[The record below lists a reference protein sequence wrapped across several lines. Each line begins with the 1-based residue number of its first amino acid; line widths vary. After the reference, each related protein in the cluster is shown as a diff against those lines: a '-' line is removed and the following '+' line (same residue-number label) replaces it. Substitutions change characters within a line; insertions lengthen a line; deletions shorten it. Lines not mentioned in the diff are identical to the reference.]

1 MKKLN
6 FKQKLMVSLTVLVI
20 TILAFIVMTFFVFKV
35 PFQMDI
41 LFNEVVLALV
51 VSLYAFFMI
60 QYGSWVGIVIFILG
74 MVASFWALAFSVERS
89 GGNAI
94 AFNGLFIWIIV
105 MLSSNIIG
113 LILDLV
119 WKSKRKAKRI
129 EKATKETL
137 KQERLEAERLEAE
150 RELLA
155 SQTEKTPSIH
165 LNDITVDEPLEDK
178 ENNVD

>member
-1 MKKLN
+1 
-6 FKQKLMVSLTVLVI
+6 
-20 TILAFIVMTFFVFKV
+20 
-35 PFQMDI
+35 
-41 LFNEVVLALV
+41 
-51 VSLYAFFMI
+51 MI